1 MPIGARIAAMTDAQS
16 YAGIVLLVGGDLN
29 AQARVLDA
37 ARRAGGT
44 LQRVSSEDLAV
55 EIASK
60 APSMVVIDLDE
71 VGARALAAVPPDSGS
86 ESPMIVAY
94 FSHVDAALGE
104 SARQAGVQALPRG
117 RFWRELPSLV
127 ESAFAMG
134 RG

>member
-1 MPIGARIAAMTDAQS
+1 MTAAQP

-29 AQARVLDA
+29 AHARVGDA
-37 ARRAGGT
+37 AHRAGGT
-44 LQRVSSEDLAV
+44 LQRVSSEDLAT

-71 VGARALAAVPPDSGS
+71 VGAGVLAAVPSDSGS
-86 ESPMIVAY
+86 ESPMVVAY
-94 FSHVDAALGE
+94 FSHVDVALGE
-104 SARQAGVQALPRG
+104 SARQAGVEALPRG

-127 ESAFAMG
+127 ESAFAIG

>member
-1 MPIGARIAAMTDAQS
+1 MTPPQP

-29 AQARVLDA
+29 AQVRVGDA
-37 ARRAGGT
+37 AHRAGGT
-44 LQRVSSEDLAV
+44 LQRVASEDLAT

-71 VGARALAAVPPDSGS
+71 VGAEALTAVPRDSSPDG
-86 ESPMIVAY
+86 PMVVAY
-94 FSHVDAALGE
+94 FSHVDGALGE
-104 SARQAGVQALPRG
+104 SARQAGVAALPRG

-127 ESAFAMG
+127 ESAFARG

>member
-1 MPIGARIAAMTDAQS
+1 MIATQP

-29 AQARVLDA
+29 AQARVGDA
-37 ARRAGGT
+37 AHRAGGT
-44 LQRVSSEDLAV
+44 LQRVSTEDLAA

-60 APSMVVIDLDE
+60 TPSMVVIDLDE
-71 VGARALAAVPPDSGS
+71 VGAEALAATPQDSSS
-86 ESPMIVAY
+86 ESPMVVAY

-104 SARQAGVQALPRG
+104 SARAAGVEALPRG

-127 ESAFAMG
+127 ESAFARG

>member
-1 MPIGARIAAMTDAQS
+1 MSAPQP

-29 AQARVLDA
+29 AQVRVGDA
-37 ARRAGGT
+37 AHRAGGT
-44 LQRVSSEDLAV
+44 LLRVSSEDLAA

-71 VGARALAAVPPDSGS
+71 VGAEPLAAAQQNSGS
-86 ESPMIVAY
+86 ASPMVVAY

-104 SARQAGVQALPRG
+104 SAREAGVEALPRG

-127 ESAFAMG
+127 ESAFARG